1 MSYFSGHPHS
11 TYTQK
16 SPKLDPLPSRTQS
29 YHLTPPPFYP
39 LCVRTFYI
47 FTPPPVP
54 HPTLLLINF
63 YSNSSFR
70 HSQFPGQKSIS
81 KRLSIHSLRLVYTFL
96 YTIINGNV
104 ITTFVQ
110 QKKSFEILRPKKIFF
125 AYVCNLVFYLT
136 IKNAQDCSN
145 IVFPH

>member
-47 FTPPPVP
+47 FTPPPRPPP
-54 HPTLLLINF
+54 HPPPNKFLFKFKFSSLTISRLEIYIKKII
-63 YSNSSFR
+63 YSQLKAGLHF
-70 HSQFPGQKSIS
+70 
-81 KRLSIHSLRLVYTFL
+81 SIHNNKWQCNNYFC
-96 YTIINGNV
+96 
-104 ITTFVQ
+104 TTKEKF
-110 QKKSFEILRPKKIFF
+110 
-125 AYVCNLVFYLT
+125 
-136 IKNAQDCSN
+136 
-145 IVFPH
+145 